1 MIDEDTPIELRTEA
15 AVVMGSIAKG
25 TDENVLS
32 LIDEGCVSV
41 LLKGI
46 DKRGPDRRETQINM
60 FSYCSMKTWALVFI
74 YAP

>member
-25 TDENVLS
+25 TEENVLS

-41 LLKGI
+41 LLKG
-46 DKRGPDRRETQINM
+46 KCASKLCFEV
-60 FSYCSMKTWALVFI
+60 VF
-74 YAP
+74 YFHQSF